1 MEQELTPR
9 EKHFLAFLQEKEQ
22 FTTDHPLTMD
32 DTLDQFSL
40 DSLDMAEIVSTLEQ
54 QFSVEIDIDLVEK
67 SETIRDLYN
76 LVEMAR
82 KRIEDF

>member
-1 MEQELTPR
+1 MDKELLTPR

-22 FTTDHPLTMD
+22 FSIGHPLSMD

-40 DSLDMAEIVSTLEQ
+40 DSLDMAEIINVLET
-54 QFSVEIDIDLVEK
+54 QFRVEIGIDLVEK

-76 LVEMAR
+76 LVEMGR
-82 KRIEDF
+82 KE

>member
-1 MEQELTPR
+1 MDKELLTPR

-22 FTTDHPLTMD
+22 FSIGHPLSMD

-40 DSLDMAEIVSTLEQ
+40 DSLDMAEIINVLET
-54 QFSVEIDIDLVEK
+54 QFRVEIDIDLVEK

-76 LVEMAR
+76 LVEMGR
-82 KRIEDF
+82 KE